1 MADDSAFADLR
12 RLADALSA
20 LETRALRAAAT
31 RSIEH
36 LAKGLDSLAVPLLV
50 RTLRDGVP
58 VAREAARHALVL
70 LATRLSV
77 RPRVLD
83 ALRALITE
91 PSSDD
96 VKVCALGLLAELGA
110 PETAKFS
117 DPVAIQRRS
126 ALALAAQLETPS
138 DIANAAD
145 MMVRKLDDRDV
156 LQMLEVL
163 TGVAP
168 AAAHRLAG
176 ELALRLDVDREQR
189 AKVEAIIRAAPRLLA
204 SLPPARLTRPTHV
217 AVLVD
222 RTSAPP
228 RGAARPGQAGTCE
241 AAGRIVVVATRK
253 QAGERTWRR
262 WAVLIGEAGCIEDCL
277 HEDTAPEGA
286 LDPTATLIAKLCA
299 DGYRVAS
306 SDIEH
311 ARTLVTT
318 AARRTTRS
326 DVTLGSS
333 YYLGRD
339 LLDLRDAHVVAPSL
353 EAPALS
359 KAVELLAAGE
369 LADARALFERCP
381 PEIAIT
387 TDWAGGYGA
396 CLLAQGD
403 HAAAIAPLERA
414 STAEPTWPL
423 HHWNLA
429 AALHK
434 LGDARAC
441 QAALRRFLTTS
452 AQPSALLDD
461 LAQPTR
467 ITHAK
472 QLVAELERIARL
484 DRSLPRD
491 RSLTR
496 RRAASVRPRAASK
509 SKRKKR

>member
-12 RLADALSA
+12 KLADALAA
-20 LETRALRAAAT
+20 LETRTLRAAAT
-31 RSIEH
+31 RSIEQ
-36 LAKGLDSLAVPLLV
+36 LAHQLDALAVPLLV
-50 RTLRDGVP
+50 RTLAGTP
-58 VAREAARHALVL
+58 VAREAARHALVT
-70 LATRLSV
+70 LAARLSA
-77 RPRVLD
+77 RTRVLE
-83 ALRALITE
+83 ALRALIADHA
-91 PSSDD
+91 SDD
-96 VKVCALGLLAELGA
+96 TKVCALGLLAELGA

-145 MMVRKLDDRDV
+145 MMVRKLAERDV

-163 TGVAP
+163 VDVAP

-189 AKVEAIIRAAPRLLA
+189 ARIAAVIGAAPRLE
-204 SLPPARLTRPTHV
+204 SVPPTRPTRPTHV

-222 RTSAPP
+222 A
-228 RGAARPGQAGTCE
+228 AARM
-241 AAGRIVVVATRK
+241 VVVATRK

-262 WAVLIGEAGCIEDCL
+262 WAVLIGASGCIEDCL
-277 HEDTAPEGA
+277 HEDAAPDGA
-286 LDPTATLIAKLCA
+286 LDPTATLIANLCA

-306 SDIEH
+306 SELEH
-311 ARTLVTT
+311 ATMLVAT
-318 AARRTTRS
+318 AARRTSRA

-339 LLDLRDAHVVAPSL
+339 LLELRDAHVIPQTL
-353 EAPALS
+353 APAAPLS
-359 KAVELLAAGE
+359 RAFDLLAAGE
-369 LADARALFERCP
+369 LAEARTLFERCST
-381 PEIAIT
+381 EIAMT
-387 TDWAGGYGA
+387 LDWAGGYGA
-396 CLLAQGD
+396 CLLAQGE

-414 STAEPTWPL
+414 VAGEPAWPL

-434 LGDARAC
+434 LGDARGC

-452 AQPSALLDD
+452 AQTQVLVDD
-461 LAQPTR
+461 LDQPAR
-467 ITHAK
+467 LAHAK

-484 DRSLPRD
+484 DQA
-491 RSLTR
+491 LTPR
-496 RRAASVRPRAASK
+496 RRAASARPRATSK
-509 SKRKKR
+509 KRKKPASP

>member
-12 RLADALSA
+12 KLADALAA
-20 LETRALRAAAT
+20 LETRTLRAAAT
-31 RSIEH
+31 RSIEQ
-36 LAKGLDSLAVPLLV
+36 LAHKLDALAVPLLV
-50 RTLRDGVP
+50 RTLAGTP
-58 VAREAARHALVL
+58 VAREAARHTLVT
-70 LATRLSV
+70 LAARLSA
-77 RPRVLD
+77 RTRVLE
-83 ALRALITE
+83 ALRALIADHA
-91 PSSDD
+91 SDD
-96 VKVCALGLLAELGA
+96 TKVCALGLLAELGA

-145 MMVRKLDDRDV
+145 MMVRKLAERDV

-163 TGVAP
+163 VDVAP

-189 AKVEAIIRAAPRLLA
+189 ARLAAVIGAAPRLE
-204 SLPPARLTRPTHV
+204 SVPPARPTRPTHV

-222 RTSAPP
+222 A
-228 RGAARPGQAGTCE
+228 AARM
-241 AAGRIVVVATRK
+241 VVVATRK

-262 WAVLIGEAGCIEDCL
+262 WAVLIGASGCIEDCL
-277 HEDTAPEGA
+277 HEDAAPDGA
-286 LDPTATLIAKLCA
+286 LDPTATLIANLCA

-306 SDIEH
+306 NDFDH

-339 LLDLRDAHVVAPSL
+339 LLDLHDAHVVAQSL

-359 KAVELLAAGE
+359 KAFELLASGE
-369 LADARALFERCP
+369 LADARELFERCP
-381 PEIAIT
+381 PET
-387 TDWAGGYGA
+387 RVDHNSGDWAGGYGA
-396 CLLAQGD
+396 CLLALGD

-414 STAEPTWPL
+414 IGAEPMWPL

-434 LGDARAC
+434 LGDPRAC

-452 AQPSALLDD
+452 AQAAALLDD
-461 LAQPTR
+461 LDQPAR

-484 DRSLPRD
+484 DRSL
-491 RSLTR
+491 TR
-496 RRAASVRPRAASK
+496 RRAASARPRAASK
-509 SKRKKR
+509 KRKKPAR

>member
-31 RSIEH
+31 RSIEQ
-36 LAKGLDSLAVPLLV
+36 LAKGLDGLAVPLLV
-50 RTLRDGVP
+50 RTLSGGTP
-58 VAREAARHALVL
+58 VAREAVRRALVL
-70 LATRLSV
+70 VTQSART
-77 RPRVLD
+77 RVLE
-83 ALRALITE
+83 ALRALLAQPT
-91 PSSDD
+91 SDD

-145 MMVRKLDDRDV
+145 MMVRKLVDRDV

-163 TGVAP
+163 TSVAP

-189 AKVEAIIRAAPRLLA
+189 AKVAAIIGSIPRPLE
-204 SLPPARLTRPTHV
+204 SVPPTRPTHV

-222 RTSAPP
+222 A
-228 RGAARPGQAGTCE
+228 AART
-241 AAGRIVVVATRK
+241 VVVATRK

-277 HEDTAPEGA
+277 HEDAAPDGA
-286 LDPTATLIAKLCA
+286 LDPTASLIANLCA

-306 SDIEH
+306 SERDH
-311 ARTLVTT
+311 ARSLVAT

-339 LLDLRDAHVVAPSL
+339 LLDLRDAHVVAQTL

-381 PEIAIT
+381 PEIAGPNLASG
-387 TDWAGGYGA
+387 DWAGGYGA
-396 CLLAQGD
+396 CLLALGD
-403 HAAAIAPLERA
+403 HVAAIAPLERA
-414 STAEPTWPL
+414 IAAEPTWPL
-423 HHWNLA
+423 HHWNFA

-441 QAALRRFLTTS
+441 QAALRRFLSTS

-461 LAQPTR
+461 LDQPAR

-484 DRSLPRD
+484 DRSLTRG

-509 SKRKKR
+509 TKRKKR